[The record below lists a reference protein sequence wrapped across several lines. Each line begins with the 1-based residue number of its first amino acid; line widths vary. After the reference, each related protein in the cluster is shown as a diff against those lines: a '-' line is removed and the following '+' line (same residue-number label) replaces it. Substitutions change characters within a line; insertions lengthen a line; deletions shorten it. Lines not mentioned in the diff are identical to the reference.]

1 MEGERE
7 AWWGQVAYPRMKEK
21 FLNLEGLQ
29 AGVGVTTLNST
40 GLREGQEGTALL
52 AFLPTELSASHH
64 SLRLSHWQGPWGTY
78 SLEGEACWGGGS
90 SRVTGSDKQT
100 PKRAE
105 GEACS
110 LAGVWNGPKEQEKC
124 SWGILGK
131 QVTFSPPGGL

>member
-7 AWWGQVAYPRMKEK
+7 ARWGQVAYPRMKEK

-64 SLRLSHWQGPWGTY
+64 SLHLSHWQGPWGTH